1 MVTGSTD
8 GIGKEFALQLAKK
21 GFNLILVA
29 RNREKLAT
37 TKEQIAKECSSGK
50 GAPAISIDT
59 IQFDF
64 ADAARFEQLA
74 KALASKL
81 DDISILVNNV
91 GVSHEHPEYF
101 EEADPSA
108 LDAIITV
115 NCLNTVRLTR
125 TLLPGMIERRSGLIL
140 NLGSFSGETPIPL
153 LQTYSASKAFL
164 RTWSV
169 ALASEVRAKGVDVQL
184 LNTYFVVSNMSKFR
198 RATWMV
204 PSPADYVRAALR
216 VAGQGEFLA
225 PYGPHALLGELMRL
239 VPDWLLLM
247 ANRAQMRKTRQHALQ
262 KKAAKAK

>member
-8 GIGKEFALQLAKK
+8 GIGKEFAIQLAKK
-21 GFNLILVA
+21 GFNLILIA
-29 RNREKLAT
+29 RNKEKLAT
-37 TKEQIAKECSSGK
+37 TKEQIVKECGGK
-50 GAPAISIDT
+50 GAPAISVET
-59 IQFDF
+59 VQFDF
-64 ADAARFEQLA
+64 SDATRFDQLA
-74 KALASKL
+74 KTLSAKAG
-81 DDISILVNNV
+81 DISVLVNNV

-101 EEADPSA
+101 EEVDPSA

-125 TLLPGMIERRSGLIL
+125 ALLPAMIERHRGLIL

-164 RTWSV
+164 RTWSI

-198 RATWMV
+198 KATWMI
-204 PSPADYVRAALR
+204 PSPASYVRASLK
-216 VAGQGEFLA
+216 VAGQEDFLA
-225 PYGPHALLGELMRL
+225 PYGPHALLGELMKL

-247 ANRAQMRKTRQHALQ
+247 VNRAQMRKTRQYALK